1 MKNLQLKNRTW
12 IRDFFP
18 NSVQFLKTEIL
29 KKVNNQKME
38 ISFSYGLNSDMV
50 KHMLI
55 KYIFSISDFVLNEH
69 TFYPDENEILKTE
82 IF

>member
-1 MKNLQLKNRTW
+1 
-12 IRDFFP
+12 
-18 NSVQFLKTEIL
+18 
-29 KKVNNQKME
+29 ME

-69 TFYPDENEILKTE
+69 TFYPDENEILKSE
-82 IF
+82 IFQNMFYLKNRNFIFLRIERRQGKTTRI